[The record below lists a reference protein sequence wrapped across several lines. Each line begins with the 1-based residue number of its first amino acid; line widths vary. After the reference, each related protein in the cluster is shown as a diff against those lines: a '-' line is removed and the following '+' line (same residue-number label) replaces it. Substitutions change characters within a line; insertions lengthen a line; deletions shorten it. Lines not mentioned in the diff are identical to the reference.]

1 MIESFSDLQKCRY
14 GSVLVRILLLP
25 LKFFQPGIHLCNLLF
40 DIPLEP
46 FSFGHALLKPFD
58 YPLKV
63 IGFAAHFSSA
73 HACMG
78 RKPRPLALLNQIR
91 K

>member
-46 FSFGHALLKPFD
+46 FSFGHALLIF
-58 YPLKV
+58 
-63 IGFAAHFSSA
+63 
-73 HACMG
+73 
-78 RKPRPLALLNQIR
+78 LLLTPAWDESLDPWR
-91 K
+91 S